1 MFKTI
6 IAVIAAAIAAVLLYA
21 ATLPDTFRVERTTT
35 IEAPPERVFLHVN
48 DFHRW
53 IAWSPWEKKDPA
65 MQRSH
70 SGAPAGKGAAY
81 AWDGN
86 QKVGQGRMEIVESD
100 APQRVKIQLDFLKP
114 FEARNMAEFSFTPA
128 GNGTQVTWAMY
139 GPTPYLSKVM
149 QVFMSMDRMVGP
161 DFEAGLVNLKQL
173 VEQPPQ

>member
-6 IAVIAAAIAAVLLYA
+6 IAVIATAIAAVLLYA
-21 ATLPDTFRVERTTT
+21 ATLPDTFRVERTAT
-35 IEAPPERVFLHVN
+35 IAAPPEQVFLHVN

-70 SGAPAGKGAAY
+70 SGVPAGKGAAY

-100 APQRVKIQLDFLKP
+100 APARVKIQLDFLKP
-114 FEARNMAEFSFTPA
+114 FEAHNMAEFTFTPA

-149 QVFMSMDRMVGP
+149 QVFVSMDRMVGP
-161 DFEAGLVNLKQL
+161 DFEAGLANLKQL